1 MYYMS
6 VNKLSKLLKKDE
18 IINLELGVDKINLS
32 ARIYYKRGSDFEYF
46 KGINLDKKYLTV
58 NEIDQINLFI
68 IDLLFKRKEDLDNN
82 LI

>member
-6 VNKLSKLLKKDE
+6 INKLSKLLKKDE

-32 ARIYYKRGSDFEYF
+32 GRIYYKQGSESEY
-46 KGINLDKKYLTV
+46 KNINLDKEYLTV

-82 LI
+82 II